1 MDQMEHLAKSMDFIH
16 RACGLVGE
24 TRERVN
30 ADDAREDRNPQAKR
44 NAALKFL
51 LGDVRRLCRVT
62 YAPDLELA
70 DKAHAFYSAL
80 PAAEG
85 NEFAEAWVAE
95 TMRMWSAQFRL
106 EPRNRPAVTAAFQE
120 VMDGMEA

>member
-1 MDQMEHLAKSMDFIH
+1 MDQLEHLAKSMDLVY

-24 TRERVN
+24 SKERVN
-30 ADDAREDRNPQAKR
+30 ADDAREERSPQDRAD
-44 NAALKFL
+44 AALKFL
-51 LGDVRRLCRVT
+51 LTDVHRLCRVV

-85 NEFAEAWVAE
+85 NEFAEEWVAE
-95 TMRMWSAQFRL
+95 TMRMWAAQFGPKPCNRL
-106 EPRNRPAVTAAFQE
+106 EVTAAFQE